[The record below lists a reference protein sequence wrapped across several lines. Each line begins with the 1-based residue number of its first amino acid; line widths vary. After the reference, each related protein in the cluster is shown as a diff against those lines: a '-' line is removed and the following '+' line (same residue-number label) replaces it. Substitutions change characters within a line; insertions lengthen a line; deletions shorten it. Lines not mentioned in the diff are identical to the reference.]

1 VLDANHFLAGLSAAD
16 RAFLAPNLS
25 RVTLKRSEPISEA
38 GDAVTQAYCPINSIL
53 SVIIVMRNGR
63 MIESRT
69 IGRESGYG
77 LLHALGSRYAY
88 ERVEVQVGGEAW
100 AIPVQALAELARKS
114 PEALITIVKHAQATI
129 VQSAVTVACNTLHP
143 ADRRL
148 CRWLLMT
155 GDRLQSTI
163 VPLTQEHLAMMLG
176 VQRTTVTAALGVLE
190 DQGRIRRRRGVI
202 ELIDLPK
209 MKACACECH
218 ETIEESVTRLLA

>member
-1 VLDANHFLAGLSAAD
+1 MLEANHFLASLSSGD
-16 RAFLAPNLS
+16 RDFLAPYLT
-25 RVTLKRSEPISEA
+25 RVTLARSEPISET
-38 GDAVTQAYCPINSIL
+38 GETVTQAYCPINSIL
-53 SVIIVMRNGR
+53 SVITVMRNGR

-100 AIPVQALAELARKS
+100 AMPVQALAQLAQTS
-114 PEALITIVKHAQATI
+114 PEALSTIVKHAQATI

-155 GDRLQSTI
+155 SDRLQSTI
-163 VPLTQEHLAMMLG
+163 VPLTQEHLAIMLG

-190 DQGRIRRRRGVI
+190 DHGRIRRRRGVI
-202 ELIDLPK
+202 ELIDMDK

-218 ETIEESVTRLLA
+218 ETIEESVARLLA

>member
-1 VLDANHFLAGLSAAD
+1 VPDTNHFLASLSAAD
-16 RAFLAPNLS
+16 LKFLEPSLT
-25 RVTLKRSEPISEA
+25 RVALKRSEPISET
-38 GDAVTQAYCPINSIL
+38 GETITQAYCPINSIL
-53 SVIIVMRNGR
+53 SVITVMRNGR

-100 AIPVQALAELARKS
+100 AVPVQAVAELARVS
-114 PEALITIVKHAQATI
+114 PDALATIVKHAQATI
-129 VQSAVTVACNTLHP
+129 VQSAMTVACNTLHP

-155 GDRLQSTI
+155 ADRLQSST
-163 VPLTQEHLAMMLG
+163 VPLTQEHLAIMLG

-202 ELIDLPK
+202 ELVDLEK